1 MADANIKI
9 NIETQSLDQ
18 LNVKLATLQTEIKK
32 VPVGSAEFKR
42 LSAEIRKLD
51 GAVEGANKKLKALD
65 VGQLA
70 GNFAK
75 VGASVASASA
85 LFKQFGDQ
93 GSDSNKQIQNALEAT
108 NTILGAAA
116 IAEGVA
122 AAGEVAF
129 AVATEGATVAQ
140 EFFAAAVGTSTG
152 ALAALKVALITTGI
166 GALIVGLGLLISA
179 FMDSADAAETSKA
192 AIEDLGKEYERLQSY
207 LNKQSEYNKL
217 AEAEELKR
225 AQLQKKSA
233 KEVADIKEKFLIK
246 ERNLTLSLQAANTKR
261 LNEELALEFKTQGE
275 RRKADDAYAK
285 YKAKGIQSLTE
296 QERGYYLR
304 ISKIQDEYS
313 KRNDALQVKRAQ
325 LDAEI
330 TQTSLDAQLEAQK
343 KSEEAAQKAA
353 DAAQQRRDKLKADLD
368 QITNILKEQS
378 VAFSLQTIQADY
390 ERINKILDGLKNQSK
405 DYKGVLKEL
414 TAEGF
419 GPLAKVLEKT
429 FGKDAKANLDQIR
442 EAIKKSFS
450 EETLSNV
457 TASLENISSKL
468 KDVTE
473 QSNKS
478 LEEIIKIYSDTAKAP
493 FNLITNSIDVV
504 DGKIETSTTSIK
516 VSLQDA
522 FTKINSFTK
531 DSAEKL
537 KANAA
542 EQIKTIQDLVSKGL
556 LTPEQAKQFFD
567 KINEEYNKGI
577 KSIQE
582 KGLSSSQS
590 LINSFISAN
599 QKTVQDNLTRLGK
612 QLTEAET
619 KLINDS
625 LGKGTFKR
633 LKLEKDFQKEKFGI
647 TKAGLLSEFLQN
659 ENAQFQLEGLKEK
672 GLITEEQYTAEKEK
686 LSKQET
692 QVVLKNEKTL
702 ADERNRRL
710 QESLTLAE
718 AYLQEVKKYYDVIA
732 QGIQAIGNIIADQ
745 ATLNDIRLQEEIETV
760 NLLYDQRFALIDAE
774 EKKLDDLAAAKEKN
788 LTAEER
794 KRRQLSTQRAEL
806 EAQQQQELAQLEN
819 ERANAAA
826 DAAIKQAN
834 VNFALAV
841 GQIAIA
847 TAEAITKSVAASPV
861 TFGLPFSAFAAAAGA
876 LQLGAAESAR
886 SAAIATAEASRPRS
900 VSLGSGGRISKAE
913 GGLITGPGNGVSD
926 SIPANLSNGEFV
938 VNANATQKFLPLLS
952 ALNSSGLQG
961 GNPVNPSGGNNEMVA
976 LLQEIKSQLA
986 QPNRSY
992 VVASDLENIQNKQ
1005 NYINRRSNVL

>member
-1 MADANIKI
+1 MADANIRI
-9 NIETQSLDQ
+9 NVDTASLDQ
-18 LNVKLATLQTEIKK
+18 LNAKLATLQAEIKK
-32 VPVGSAEFKR
+32 VPVGSAEFKK
-42 LSAEIRKLD
+42 LSGEIRKVD

-129 AVATEGATVAQ
+129 AVATEGATIAQ
-140 EFFAAAVGTSTG
+140 EFFAVAVGTSTG
-152 ALAALKVALITTGI
+152 ALKALKVALITTGV
-166 GALIVGLGLLISA
+166 GALVVGLGLLISYLI
-179 FMDSADAAETSKA
+179 DSAEETDNLAKEQAKLDKQLEKNLATIDDTVRRRQNQAKIDEANAKKDKKSIEEIANIRKAQFAFERDQAIAKTGLINAAQDKEIARFKGTEEAKQKIIDKYDKQRTQAIVERNNAET
-192 AIEDLGKEYERLQSY
+192 
-207 LNKQSEYNKL
+207 
-217 AEAEELKR
+217 
-225 AQLQKKSA
+225 
-233 KEVADIKEKFLIK
+233 
-246 ERNLTLSLQAANTKR
+246 
-261 LNEELALEFKTQGE
+261 ALELEKIATTE
-275 RRKADDAYAK
+275 A
-285 YKAKGIQSLTE
+285 IQ
-296 QERGYYLR
+296 
-304 ISKIQDEYS
+304 
-313 KRNDALQVKRAQ
+313 
-325 LDAEI
+325 
-330 TQTSLDAQLEAQK
+330 
-343 KSEEAAQKAA
+343 QKAA
-353 DAAQQRRDKLKADLD
+353 DAAQKRRDKLKSDLNE
-368 QITNILKEQS
+368 ITEILKEQD
-378 VAFSLQTIQADY
+378 VAFSLQAVQADFR
-390 ERINKILDGLKNQSK
+390 RITGILDKLKGQSAEF
-405 DYKGVLKEL
+405 KGVLKEL
-414 TAEGF
+414 TTEGF

-429 FGKDAKANLDQIR
+429 FGKEGKANLDQIKKAVA
-442 EAIKKSFS
+442 EAFS
-450 EETLSNV
+450 KERLSNIQSALDEVSAKLEETVGRSNASIDELV
-457 TASLENISSKL
+457 AGFTQDQVGQFIKVKNEIATLGDEVATGTVQIAFSLEEALSEINISSNNNL
-468 KDVTE
+468 KDLE
-473 QSNKS
+473 KNAADQINLIKS
-478 LEEIIKIYSDTAKAP
+478 LVAT
-493 FNLITNSIDVV
+493 NLLSP
-504 DGKIETSTTSIK
+504 
-516 VSLQDA
+516 
-522 FTKINSFTK
+522 
-531 DSAEKL
+531 AEADKL
-537 KANAA
+537 FA
-542 EQIKTIQDLVSKGL
+542 
-556 LTPEQAKQFFD
+556 
-567 KINEEYNKGI
+567 KINEAYDKGV

-582 KGLSSSQS
+582 KTKNSTQS
-590 LINSFISAN
+590 LINTIISAN
-599 QKTVQDNLTRLGK
+599 QKTVQDNLTKLGN

-625 LGKGTFKR
+625 LGKSTIKK
-633 LKLEKDFQKEKFGI
+633 LKIEKKYQEEKFGI
-647 TKAGLLSEFLQN
+647 TQAGLLSEKLQN
-659 ENAQFQLEGLKEK
+659 ENAQAQLDGLRKQ
-672 GLITEEQYTAEKEK
+672 GLITQEQYTEEKEK

-692 QVVLKNEKTL
+692 QVVLKNEKAN

-710 QESLTLAE
+710 QESLALTE
-718 AYLQEVKKYYDVIA
+718 AYLEEVKKYYAVIA
-732 QGIQAIGNIIADQ
+732 QGVQAIGNIIADQ

-774 EKKLDDLAAAKEKN
+774 EKKLDDLAASKEKN
-788 LTAEER
+788 LTKEER
-794 KRRQLSTQRAEL
+794 KRRQLSAERASL

-841 GQIAIA
+841 GQISIA
-847 TAEAITKSVAASPV
+847 TAEAIIKAVAASPV

-900 VSLGSGGRISKAE
+900 VSLGGGGRVSKAE

-976 LLQEIKSQLA
+976 LLQDIKSKLSE
-986 QPNRSY
+986 PNRSY

-1005 NYINRRSNVL
+1005 NYINRRSNAL

>member
-1 MADANIKI
+1 MADANIKL

-18 LNVKLATLQTEIKK
+18 LNAKLVTLQAEIKK
-32 VPVGSAEFKR
+32 VPVGSAEFKK
-42 LSAEIRKLD
+42 LSAEIRKVD

-93 GSDSNKQIQNALEAT
+93 GSDSNKQIQQALEAT

-140 EFFAAAVGTSTG
+140 GLFAAAVGTSTG
-152 ALAALKVALITTGI
+152 ALKALKVALITTGV
-166 GALIVGLGLLISA
+166 GALVVGLGLLIGYLI
-179 FMDSADAAETSKA
+179 DSAEETDNLAKEQAKLDKQLEKNLASIDDTVRRRQNQAKIDEATAKKEKKTIEEIAEIRKAQFAFERDQAIKKVGFINEAQDKELARFKGNEEERQKIIDKYDKQRQQAIVERNNAET
-192 AIEDLGKEYERLQSY
+192 
-207 LNKQSEYNKL
+207 
-217 AEAEELKR
+217 
-225 AQLQKKSA
+225 
-233 KEVADIKEKFLIK
+233 
-246 ERNLTLSLQAANTKR
+246 
-261 LNEELALEFKTQGE
+261 ALELE
-275 RRKADDAYAK
+275 RIAT
-285 YKAKGIQSLTE
+285 TE
-296 QERGYYLR
+296 AVQ
-304 ISKIQDEYS
+304 
-313 KRNDALQVKRAQ
+313 
-325 LDAEI
+325 
-330 TQTSLDAQLEAQK
+330 
-343 KSEEAAQKAA
+343 QKAA
-353 DAAQQRRDKLKADLD
+353 DAAQKRRDKLKSDLNE
-368 QITNILKEQS
+368 ITGILKEQD
-378 VAFSLQTIQADY
+378 VAFSLRTVQADY
-390 ERINKILDGLKNQSK
+390 QRITGILDKLKGQAT
-405 DYKGVLKEL
+405 DFKGVLKEL

-429 FGKDAKANLDQIR
+429 FGKEGKANLD
-442 EAIKKSFS
+442 EIKKAVGEAFS
-450 EETLSNV
+450 KERLSNIQSALDEV
-457 TASLENISSKL
+457 SAKL
-468 KDVTE
+468 KETVDK
-473 QSNKS
+473 SN
-478 LEEIIKIYSDTAKAP
+478 E
-493 FNLITNSIDVV
+493 SIDELVS
-504 DGKIETSTTSIK
+504 GFTQSTSGQFVRIKNEIGTFGEQIGTSELSLAYSLDEALSEINTSSQNNIK
-516 VSLQDA
+516 ELQ
-522 FTKINSFTK
+522 K
-531 DSAEKL
+531 
-537 KANAA
+537 NAA
-542 EQIKTIQDLVSKGL
+542 EQINLVKSLVAANL
-556 LTPEQAKQFFD
+556 LPPAEADKLFA
-567 KINEEYNKGI
+567 KINEAYDKGV
-577 KSIQE
+577 KAIQE
-582 KGLSSSQS
+582 KTKNSTQS
-590 LINSFISAN
+590 LINTVITAN
-599 QKTVQDNLTRLGK
+599 QKTVQDNLTRLGNR
-612 QLTEAET
+612 LTEEET

-625 LGKGTFKR
+625 LGQSTIKR

-672 GLITEEQYTAEKEK
+672 GLITEEQYVEEKEK

-692 QVVLKNEKTL
+692 QVVLKNERTI
-702 ADERNRRL
+702 AEERNRRL
-710 QESLTLAE
+710 QESIALAE
-718 AYLQEVKKYYDVIA
+718 AYLEEVKKYYAVIA

-794 KRRQLSTQRAEL
+794 KRRQLSAERTAL
-806 EAQQQQELAQLEN
+806 EIQQQQELAQLES

-841 GQIAIA
+841 GQITIA
-847 TAEAITKSVAASPV
+847 TAEAIVKSVAASPA

-876 LQLGAAESAR
+876 LQLAAAESAR

-900 VSLGSGGRISKAE
+900 VTLSGGGRVSKAE
-913 GGLITGPGNGVSD
+913 GGLITGPGNGISD

-938 VNANATQKFLPLLS
+938 VNAAATQRYLPLLS

-961 GNPVNPSGGNNEMVA
+961 GNPVNPSAGNNQMVA